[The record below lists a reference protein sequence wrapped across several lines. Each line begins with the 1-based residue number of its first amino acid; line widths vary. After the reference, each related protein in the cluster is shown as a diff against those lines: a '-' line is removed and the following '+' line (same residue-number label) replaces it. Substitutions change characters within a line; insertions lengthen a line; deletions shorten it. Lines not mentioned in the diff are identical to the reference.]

1 MKNCRKSISDDAI
14 PSHKSHYVY
23 MLVCKDGSLYTGYT
37 TELARRF
44 RTHNEGK
51 GAKYTR
57 GRGPVE
63 LMYWEE
69 GVDRSWGL
77 KREEAIKRLSR
88 SQKEA
93 LIGGEPHDECPK

>member
-1 MKNCRKSISDDAI
+1 LENAI
-14 PSHKSHYVY
+14 PSHKSHFVY
-23 MLVCKDGSLYTGYT
+23 ILRCADGTYYTGYT
-37 TELARRF
+37 TELERRI
-44 RTHNEGK
+44 REHNEGK

-63 LMYWEE
+63 LMYMEE

-88 SQKEA
+88 LQKEA
-93 LIGGEPHDECPK
+93 LISQAKGGCE